1 MPAPLGW
8 LGIVRLGLVQASLG
22 AVVVLTS
29 STLNRVMVV
38 ELGFAA
44 VVAGSLVGVY
54 HAVQILRP
62 RFGHGSDVTGRR
74 TPWIIGGMAVL
85 TASGVLAAVATAWMA
100 VEPGAGIALAA
111 VAYFLIGVGG
121 GAGGTALLALT
132 AARVAPERRPAAAAI
147 LWLMMIA
154 GFVVTAASAG
164 ALLDP
169 YSHAR
174 LVAVVAVVASTAF
187 VVSVLAVL
195 GLERGATA
203 TKAEAA
209 TPATPFR
216 EALGQIWAERDARR
230 FTIFVFVA
238 MLAYSAQDLILEPFA
253 GLAFAMT
260 PGETTK
266 LASQQYM
273 GVLLGM
279 IAVAAL
285 GSRGLAPK
293 GWMRRWTVAGCIAS
307 SVALMGLVVAAW
319 WGPGWPLRANVF
331 FLGFANG
338 VFAVAAIGSMMT
350 LAGDGAAGREGV
362 RLGLWGAAQAIASAL
377 GAFLGTVMA
386 DVVRVVLGSPT
397 TAYGTVFALEAILFL
412 VAARIAFEVTA
423 PREIA
428 RRDIDPRDGVVA
440 STTGG

>member
-1 MPAPLGW
+1 MTPPLGW

-44 VVAGSLVGVY
+44 AAAGALVAIY

-62 RFGHGSDVTGRR
+62 RFGYGSDVTGRR

-100 VEPGAGIALAA
+100 VDPFAGMALAA

-121 GAGGTALLALT
+121 GASGTALLALT

-147 LWLMMIA
+147 LWLMMIM

-164 ALLDP
+164 TMLDP
-169 YSHAR
+169 YSHTR
-174 LVAVVAVVASTAF
+174 LIAVVAVVAVTAF
-187 VVSVLAVL
+187 IVAVLAVQ
-195 GLERGATA
+195 GLEKGRTVA
-203 TKAEAA
+203 AEVEHARESS
-209 TPATPFR
+209 FR
-216 EALGQIWAERDARR
+216 EALRQIWAEPDARR

-260 PGETTK
+260 PGETTR
-266 LASQQYM
+266 LASLQYT
-273 GVLLGM
+273 GVLFGM
-279 IAVAAL
+279 ITVAVL
-285 GSRGLAPK
+285 GSRGLAPR
-293 GWMRRWTVAGCIAS
+293 GWMRRWTVAGCVAS
-307 SVALMGLVVAAW
+307 SVALAGLVVAAW
-319 WGPGWPLRANVF
+319 WGPGWPIRTNVF
-331 FLGFANG
+331 VLGFTNG

-350 LAGDGAAGREGV
+350 LAGSGMAGREGV

-377 GAFLGTVMA
+377 GGFLGTVMA
-386 DVVRVVLGSPT
+386 DIARLLLASPA

-412 VAARIAFEVTA
+412 VAARIAFAVTGPKEA
-423 PREIA
+423 PPVDINA
-428 RRDIDPRDGVVA
+428 R
-440 STTGG
+440 GGLAAPTAGG